1 MAQIREII
9 RQTQNKFLNMF
20 EFKGKNKVGHDFRY
34 FVASRADSDSD
45 LKAVSGE
52 NHPDGVIMY
61 ALYGEKKD
69 RVVLIRQFRI
79 PLGGF
84 IYEFPAGLV
93 EKGEDYRECAVRE
106 MHEETGLT
114 FIPVQADPMFE
125 AARFTSAGLTD
136 ESCCMVYG
144 YAEGEPSRK
153 YLEEGEEIQIILADR
168 DEIRRILREE
178 SVSLMCAYQL
188 MHFLADE
195 DPFAFLSPKSR
206 MSGTDGTERDG
217 GKALH

>member
-20 EFKGKNKVGHDFRY
+20 EFRGKNKVGHDFRY
-34 FVASRADSDSD
+34 FVASRAESDSD

-61 ALYGEKKD
+61 ALYGD
-69 RVVLIRQFRI
+69 
-79 PLGGF
+79 
-84 IYEFPAGLV
+84 PAGLV

-114 FIPVQADPMFE
+114 FTPVQADPMFE
-125 AARFTSAGLTD
+125 EARFTTAGLTD
-136 ESCCMVYG
+136 ESCAMVYG

-153 YLEEGEEIQIILADR
+153 YLEEGEEIQIVLADR
-168 DEIRRILREE
+168 EEIRRILKEE
-178 SVSLMCAYQL
+178 RVALMCAYQL

-195 DPFAFLSPKSR
+195 EPFAFLN
-206 MSGTDGTERDG
+206 
-217 GKALH
+217 A

>member
-1 MAQIREII
+1 MAGKGLQEKTRMAEIKEII

-20 EFKGKNKVGHDFRY
+20 EFRGKNKVGNDFRY
-34 FVASRADSDSD
+34 FVASRAGKDED

-69 RVVLIRQFRI
+69 RVVLIRQYRY
-79 PLGGF
+79 PLGNF

-106 MHEETGLT
+106 MHEETGLI
-114 FIPVQADPMFE
+114 FSPVDADNMFE
-125 AARFTSAGLTD
+125 APRFTTAGLTD

-144 YAEGEPSRK
+144 YASGEPSRK

-168 DEIRRILREE
+168 DEVRRILKEE
-178 SVSLMCAYQL
+178 QVALMCAYQL

-195 DPFAFLSPKSR
+195 EPFAFLNI
-206 MSGTDGTERDG
+206 
-217 GKALH
+217 

>member
-20 EFKGKNKVGHDFRY
+20 EFKGTNKVGHEFRY
-34 FVASRADSDSD
+34 FVASRAAKEED

-61 ALYGEKKD
+61 ALYGEKKE
-69 RVVLIRQFRI
+69 RVVLIRQYRI
-79 PLGGF
+79 PLGGY

-93 EKGEDYRECAVRE
+93 EKGEDFREAAVRE
-106 MHEETGLT
+106 MHEETGLRMT
-114 FIPVQADPMFE
+114 PIE
-125 AARFTSAGLTD
+125 AGTMYEAPRFTTAGLTD

-144 YAEGEPSRK
+144 YAEGEPSRQF
-153 YLEEGEEIQIILADR
+153 LEEGEEIQIILADR
-168 DEIRRILREE
+168 DEVRRILREE
-178 SVSLMCAYQL
+178 RVALMCAYQL

-195 DPFAFLSPKSR
+195 EPFGFIEQES
-206 MSGTDGTERDG
+206 
-217 GKALH
+217 

>member
-1 MAQIREII
+1 MAQIKEII

-20 EFKGKNKVGHDFRY
+20 EFKGLNKVGHPFRY
-34 FVASRADSDSD
+34 FVASRAATEQD

-61 ALYGEKKD
+61 ALYGEKRD
-69 RVVLIRQFRI
+69 RVVLIRQYRI
-79 PLGGF
+79 PLGGY

-93 EKGEDYRECAVRE
+93 EKGEDYREAAVRE
-106 MHEETGLT
+106 MHEETGLQMT
-114 FIPVQADPMFE
+114 PIDADPMFE
-125 AARFTSAGLTD
+125 APRFTTAGLTD

-168 DEIRRILREE
+168 TEIRRILREE
-178 SVSLMCAYQL
+178 QVALMCAYQL

-195 DPFAFLSPKSR
+195 EPFAFLEK
-206 MSGTDGTERDG
+206 
-217 GKALH
+217 